1 MPYEHVPRA
10 TASGE
15 SVTPLLAVAPAR
27 FTSLSRHAVST
38 GCHTGPL
45 PPLVASLL
53 FVWTL
58 SLSVAGSVLT
68 SQGFLE
74 PSSSCS
80 SVAASAQV
88 LFVPVWYGL

>member
-1 MPYEHVPRA
+1 MPHEHVPGA

-15 SVTPLLAVAPAR
+15 SVTPVLVVAPAR

-58 SLSVAGSVLT
+58 SLSNRGRFRFDV
-68 SQGFLE
+68 QGLLGTE
-74 PSSSCS
+74 
-80 SVAASAQV
+80 
-88 LFVPVWYGL
+88 L